1 MAKCLHTGL
10 KPGVTGQE
18 WELGA
23 VVWDSICKVKR
34 AVSFRLLVYLGAEED
49 LGVGGSDKI
58 LSQHAF
64 VPSLSLRN
72 YLSIFW
78 QFRT

>member
-1 MAKCLHTGL
+1 M
-10 KPGVTGQE
+10 
-18 WELGA
+18 
-23 VVWDSICKVKR
+23 VWDSICKVKR

-72 YLSIFW
+72 HLSIFW